1 MSKSLRR
8 SITTRNAMAEAAEAD
23 AAEDMEMP
31 FVAVAGMATATVKGR
46 SAVVANVNLFLVH
59 HRTFYPDWPNK
70 IGGLSE
76 PQANEQLLY
85 QRYSHWIAYTHET
98 IRGGQPLMLGTIKQY
113 IRSFAQIMFNTFHT
127 IGNINLLSQL
137 QQTPNW
143 MTKII
148 ANVKRLV
155 NQLAFET
162 GADVSWQ
169 GWRWLVFVLPYCLC

>member
-1 MSKSLRR
+1 
-8 SITTRNAMAEAAEAD
+8 
-23 AAEDMEMP
+23 
-31 FVAVAGMATATVKGR
+31 
-46 SAVVANVNLFLVH
+46 
-59 HRTFYPDWPNK
+59 
-70 IGGLSE
+70 
-76 PQANEQLLY
+76 
-85 QRYSHWIAYTHET
+85 
-98 IRGGQPLMLGTIKQY
+98 
-113 IRSFAQIMFNTFHT
+113 
-127 IGNINLLSQL
+127 LLSQL